1 MNLSSRGKWVSDQ
14 PPSSSYRL
22 ALGEVPATIDAH
34 KPANSED
41 PTVKATELRPGQ
53 AVRFNNKLYIIT
65 KYDHTKPGKGPAYVQ
80 IKARDVTGSGY
91 IEKRLNSSENVEGT
105 SLDRRKGEFLYE
117 DTDGFVFMDAVT
129 FDQFT
134 LSSELVGDSMKY
146 LRPNAETSIMFH
158 EDSAIMIELPAS
170 VELDVQ
176 ETEPSIKGA
185 TATNQLKPAIMET
198 GLKTRVPP
206 FIAIG
211 ETLKISTEDGSYI
224 SRA

>member
-1 MNLSSRGKWVSDQ
+1 M
-14 PPSSSYRL
+14 
-22 ALGEVPATIDAH
+22 
-34 KPANSED
+34 
-41 PTVKATELRPGQ
+41 KATELRPGQ
-53 AVRFNNKLYIIT
+53 AVRFNGKLYVIT

-80 IKARDVTGSGY
+80 IKARDVKDGGY

-117 DTDGFVFMDAVT
+117 DTDGFVFMDVVT

-134 LSSELVGDSMKY
+134 LSRELVGNSMKY

-158 EDSAIMIELPAS
+158 EDDPLMLELPAS
-170 VELDVQ
+170 VELDVK
-176 ETEPSIKGA
+176 ETEPGIKGA
-185 TATNQLKPAIMET
+185 TATNQLKPAVMET

-206 FIAIG
+206 FITIG